1 MGIFGRKDDH
11 DFDSLIHAI
20 GPLLHGKG
28 PDLQGAVLA
37 HLVSAWIIGHH
48 PSVRN
53 HVLAR
58 HIQAVRDHVE
68 LHEDTLSVRK
78 SGEPEDW

>member
-1 MGIFGRKDDH
+1 
-11 DFDSLIHAI
+11 
-20 GPLLHGKG
+20 
-28 PDLQGAVLA
+28 VLA

-58 HIQAVRDHVE
+58 HVQAVRDHVE

-78 SGEPEDW
+78 SGEAEDW